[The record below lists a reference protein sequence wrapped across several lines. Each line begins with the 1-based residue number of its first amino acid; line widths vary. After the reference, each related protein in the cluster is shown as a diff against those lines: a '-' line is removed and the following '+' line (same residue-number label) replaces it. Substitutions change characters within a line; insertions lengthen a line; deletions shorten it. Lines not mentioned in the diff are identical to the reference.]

1 MTDAS
6 NTEWASVILFFGPMI
21 ASSFVFGQLATQV
34 SLRLM
39 SRGKRSSYQKW
50 GVDKELFRPESI
62 VWLIGSG
69 VVAAISL
76 ILTFYLAFL
85 SITLVTEATTTAI
98 DRFQTTL
105 LFAMYAVFIGFTV
118 EYQRFKKIADMT
130 KKLDDL
136 KEPFHEKFPISEL
149 LSMYEE
155 LRPAPPLFWEEY
167 AGLTDDQVS
176 QQTNRIYR
184 ERAAPYGHSRSIR
197 YSKIVIVVAALTL
210 LVAAISAVKGLL
222 S

>member
-1 MTDAS
+1 MGV
-6 NTEWASVILFFGPMI
+6 VILFFGPMI
-21 ASSFVFGQLATQV
+21 AFSFVFGELATQV
-34 SLRLM
+34 SLRLK
-39 SRGKRSSYQKW
+39 SRGKCSSYQKW
-50 GVDKELFRPESI
+50 GVDKELFRPKSI
-62 VWLIGSG
+62 VSLLGSG
-69 VVAAISL
+69 VAAAISS
-76 ILTFYLAFL
+76 ILAFYLAFL
-85 SITLVTEATTTAI
+85 STDLVTEATTSAI

-105 LFAMYAVFIGFTV
+105 VVAMYAVFIGFMV

-197 YSKIVIVVAALTL
+197 YNKIVIVVAALTL
-210 LVAAISAVKGLL
+210 LVAAISAVRELL

>member
-6 NTEWASVILFFGPMI
+6 NTEWASVVLFFGLMI
-21 ASSFVFGQLATQV
+21 ALSFAFGVFAIQV
-34 SLRLM
+34 SLRLR

-50 GVDKELFRPESI
+50 GVDKELFRPKSI
-62 VWLIGSG
+62 VWLIGLG
-69 VVAAISL
+69 VAAAISL

-85 SITLVTEATTTAI
+85 STALVTEATTSAI
-98 DRFQTTL
+98 DRLQTTL
-105 LFAMYAVFIGFTV
+105 LFAIYAVFIGFMV
-118 EYQRFKKIADMT
+118 EYQRFNEISEMT

-136 KEPFHEKFPISEL
+136 KAPFHEKFPISEL

-155 LRPAPPLFWEEY
+155 LRLAPPLFWEEY
-167 AGLTDDQVS
+167 AGLTDDQVG

-184 ERAAPYGHSRSIR
+184 ERAAPYGRSRSIR
-197 YSKIVIVVAALTL
+197 YNKIVIVVAALTL
-210 LVAAISAVKGLL
+210 LVAAISAVRGLL